1 MYKASTILV
10 QHHALI
16 VVGDLSAK
24 KIVKTKMAKS
34 VVDTGFAVLK
44 TMRKY
49 KCQSKRVVFKEVNQ
63 TYNPNLCNRL
73 DSSIKYTQ
81 A

>member
-24 KIVKTKMAKS
+24 KIVKTEMAKS
-34 VVDTGFAVLK
+34 VVDTEFAVLK
-44 TMRKY
+44 TMCKY
-49 KCQSKRVVFKEVNQ
+49 KCKSKGGVFKEVNQ
-63 TYNPNLCNRL
+63 IYNPNLCNRL
-73 DSSIKYTQ
+73 DSSIEYTQ